1 MDSNQHHREMQTI
14 TALLNAVTSFKTATE
29 LWDLQAEI
37 RGISDL
43 LLSDTPVASAWVMA
57 EEDTSLWEFTV

>member
-29 LWDLQAEI
+29 LWDLLAEI